1 MIKRTLVSVFFLALM
16 LCQKSNNFLSPQVPP
31 PSVKFS
37 LSETLTADL
46 KKNDSIP
53 VKVSFH
59 KEKIVT
65 AFISLLQSGN
75 GVENRDFVIQNKTVT
90 FKPEDTTGY
99 VYVSFPVE
107 DIKKDLS
114 FSVKIDSVRNGRIG
128 SVFTHTYTVSAKK
141 HTVDCEISGNGE
153 VMISP
158 KKDSYEYGDTVTLT
172 ALAESTWVFESWISD
187 IVSHDNPFR
196 IEIAEDKLVT
206 AKFKRVMYELDITVN
221 GTGNVNLSQKQFPK
235 DTVIELTAQ
244 RSASGWRF
252 VGWSGDV
259 SGNDS
264 TISVTMSVDRNITA
278 TFEKIPV
285 PDNVYCVNSSA
296 EGSGTGTNW
305 ADAFTTIDEALEA
318 EENSATVNTVWV
330 AEGEYSPSGDSFF
343 PKNGCTLLGG
353 FEGNEA
359 THSQAEK
366 REWYNNQCFI
376 NGEFKNYTLN
386 LSGKRNII
394 VEGFVFTNSQRN
406 VIYINNPNITIR
418 KCVFK
423 DNGNSTSNSRCIYIA
438 NAAGNFG
445 DSIKIIDCVFFNNL
459 GTNGSCIL
467 TLGKHTIIGNCVF
480 FNNEGPVIANGI
492 NDSTY
497 FTKILNCTMVGNY
510 SNSDDPGAII
520 NTGVMALFNSI
531 IYFNTS
537 TATSGTQINRTG
549 AVRYCNIQNSISG
562 NGIGTKGNGFGPE
575 NISEDPQFYSITIPA
590 GDSISF
596 WYHPTDN
603 DHALI
608 PLPTSTSKS
617 SYSLSPTIEPTKY
630 VTSDIRSKRLRGTS
644 YFMGAYERY

>member
-1 MIKRTLVSVFFLALM
+1 M

-53 VKVSFH
+53 VKVSLS
-59 KEKIVT
+59 KEKTVT

-75 GVENRDFVIQNKTVT
+75 GVENRDFVIKNKTVT

-172 ALAESTWVFESWISD
+172 ALAESTWVFDSWISD

-196 IEIAEDKLVT
+196 IEIAEDLSVT
-206 AKFKRVMYELDITVN
+206 AKFKRVMYKLDITVN

-244 RSASGWRF
+244 RSAPGWRF
-252 VGWSGDV
+252 VEWSGDV

-264 TISVTMSVDRNITA
+264 TVSVKMSVDRNVTA

-296 EGSGTGTNW
+296 EGLGTGTNW
-305 ADAFTTIDEALEA
+305 ADAFTTIEEALEA
-318 EENSATVNTVWV
+318 ENASSNRNTIWISS
-330 AEGEYSPSGDSFF
+330 GLYSPSDVSFA
-343 PKNGCTLLGG
+343 PGSGCKLSGG
-353 FEGNEA
+353 FTGVESTNAEA
-359 THSQAEK
+359 NNRQ
-366 REWYNNQCFI
+366 WYNNPTVL
-376 NGEFKNYTLN
+376 NGESVNYIMN
-386 LSGKRNII
+386 LQDKRDVNIECI
-394 VEGFVFTNSQRN
+394 VFTKAMRSAVVINS
-406 VIYINNPNITIR
+406 PNTTI
-418 KCVFK
+418 KNCVFK
-423 DNGNSTSNSRCIYIA
+423 NNGSSSNSAARAVYITNSIA
-438 NAAGNFG
+438 KGFYG
-445 DSIKIIDCVFFNNL
+445 DSTKIL
-459 GTNGSCIL
+459 
-467 TLGKHTIIGNCVF
+467 NCVF
-480 FNNEGPVIANGI
+480 FNNMGPNGSCIYTAAKHTIVGNCIIFNNEGPSIVTTV
-492 NDSTY
+492 NDPSC
-497 FTKILNCTMVGNY
+497 TKIINSSIVKNI
-510 SNSDDPGAII
+510 SNSETYSGGISNAGMMILI
-520 NTGVMALFNSI
+520 NSI
-531 IYFNTS
+531 VYYNEGSS
-537 TATSGTQINRTG
+537 TNGTQINKTNI
-549 AVRYCNIQNSISG
+549 VESCNIQDGLTG
-562 NGIGTKGNGFGPE
+562 NGIGTKETGFNSNNIDVNPE
-575 NISEDPQFYSITIPA
+575 FYSLTMPA
-590 GDSISF
+590 GDSIAF
-596 WYHPTDN
+596 WYHPTN
-603 DHALI
+603 NNHALV
-608 PLPTSTSKS
+608 PLQSSSCKSK
-617 SYSLSPTIEPTKY
+617 YNLSQTTEPTMY
-630 VTSDIRSKRLRGTS
+630 VLYDIRSKGQRGNE

>member
-1 MIKRTLVSVFFLALM
+1 MIKRTLVSVFFLTIM

-53 VKVSFH
+53 VKVSLH
-59 KEKIVT
+59 KEKTVT

-75 GVENRDFVIQNKTVT
+75 GVENRDFVIKNKTVT

-187 IVSHDNPFR
+187 IVNHDNPFR

-264 TISVTMSVDRNITA
+264 TVSVTMSTDRNVTA

-296 EGSGTGTNW
+296 EGSRTGTNW
-305 ADAFTTIDEALEA
+305 ADAFTTIEEALEA

-366 REWYNNQCFI
+366 REWYNNI
-376 NGEFKNYTLN
+376 TTLN
-386 LSGKRNII
+386 GINVNYLIDLYGNSNIAI
-394 VEGFVFTNSQRN
+394 EGFKLIKAMRN
-406 VIYINNPNITIR
+406 AIYINKSQIAIR
-418 KCVFK
+418 NCIFQQ
-423 DNGNSTSNSRCIYIA
+423 NGSNNGQSNSIYCS
-438 NAAGNFG
+438 G
-445 DSIKIIDCVFFNNL
+445 DS
-459 GTNGSCIL
+459 
-467 TLGKHTIIGNCVF
+467 
-480 FNNEGPVIANGI
+480 
-492 NDSTY
+492 
-497 FTKILNCTMVGNY
+497 TKILNCIFINNLGLNGSCIYIKGKNTIIGNTVIFDNTGPAIVTYVTDTLNQTKIINCSIVGNKSSTGSGGINNAGLLTLINCIIY
-510 SNSDDPGAII
+510 YNTGMSTWGTQVNKTNATQFCNIEDADDGGIGKKDPGYMS
-520 NTGVMALFNSI
+520 N
-531 IYFNTS
+531 
-537 TATSGTQINRTG
+537 
-549 AVRYCNIQNSISG
+549 
-562 NGIGTKGNGFGPE
+562 
-575 NISEDPQFYSITIPA
+575 NISTDPLFESLTMPPS
-590 GDSISF
+590 DNVWF
-596 WYHPTDN
+596 DPTDN
-603 DHALI
+603 NHALV
-608 PLPTSTSKS
+608 PGSTSSSKS
-617 SYSLSPTIEPTKY
+617 SYGLNEFMEPSKY
-630 VTSDIRSKRLRGTS
+630 VKRDIRNRTRPSP